1 MEENA
6 EMSAR
11 VKLLRLGVMAWHGE
25 TLGQGATVGPLSRE
39 GGRRP
44 VGADQRHSDTSL
56 LATTARL
63 SAIMHVHQRL
73 AC

>member
-1 MEENA
+1 MQPLA
-6 EMSAR
+6 LPGS
-11 VKLLRLGVMAWHGE
+11 W
-25 TLGQGATVGPLSRE
+25 LGQCLRIRRPGMQRLILIRQEGIE